1 MTGSYQRPFVLAL
14 AVAAC
19 VPASEALPPAG
30 AAGYTTEPSAAARGE
45 PFVTSDGWTVRI
57 QELVFQASVGATP
70 LSRDDIDDPYGGSYG
85 GSELYRWNARDRVD
99 LFTPGLRLG
108 DWSVSVSLRGLY
120 RYGGKDDNYDDR
132 LVSYGIDEALAFR
145 FRPVESGQRSYVEG
159 PSFLVIARG
168 EKAGRVVTLDVAL
181 SADVTFSSTSLPY
194 SGPRL
199 AVREDSLTSAPL
211 RVAGEVLFSSGLGFE
226 AIASA
231 DADGDGRVDEA
242 ELAGVTTRCCG
253 LGNTPTKTTLADAL
267 AKNAGGAL
275 QP

>member
-1 MTGSYQRPFVLAL
+1 MKGSHLLAL
-14 AVAAC
+14 ALAFAAC

-30 AAGYTTEPSAAARGE
+30 AAGYATEPTAAARGE

-70 LSRDDIDDPYGGSYG
+70 LSRDNDDPYGASYG

-99 LFTPGLRLG
+99 VFTPGLRLG

-120 RYGGKDDNYDDR
+120 RYGGNDDHYEDR
-132 LVSYGIDEALAFR
+132 LVSYGVDEQLALR

-199 AVREDSLTSAPL
+199 TVREDRLTTAPL
-211 RVAGEVLFSSGLGFE
+211 RVSAEVLFSSGLGFE

-242 ELAGVTTRCCG
+242 ELGRVTTRCCG
-253 LGNTPTKTTLADAL
+253 LGSTPAKTTLSDAL